1 MPPVVINIRALQIC
15 AHNLNRRTTNYAVSF
30 LKKKKRRKKADMF
43 VQTQSWLLWHRLD
56 NALFLIWPFLHSGS

>member
-30 LKKKKRRKKADMF
+30 LKKKKKEKSRYVCTNPIMVVVASPR
-43 VQTQSWLLWHRLD
+43 QC
-56 NALFLIWPFLHSGS
+56 PFLDLAFSSLR